1 MSNKS
6 TTTLEI
12 FPPEIFLEIFSY
24 MNGYD
29 NYKSFYGLNH
39 RLSTLV
45 STYGMRYIDI
55 SETTFNE
62 SRKMFS
68 VINCSHVNSLILSNE
83 YYDEQ
88 IDQILDNSCFLL
100 NSMVSLNALTLDS
113 IGLYT
118 MYTIAHQ
125 HFQLDNLKTLIISF
139 RSDLCVEKVSTMY
152 RGILYSFCSRFK
164 SLKYLILSASKG
176 NEIIYRSGR
185 VSLNDSLSSTQIS
198 STLQRLFLRHIRI
211 NDIENI
217 LSRFPKLQCLSAN
230 VRLNRHITDYP
241 LSLNLIAC
249 DLPVGSSKLE
259 LLVNLLKQ
267 CPNVKQL
274 TLYFSPKNYDELD
287 SYKWE
292 DLIEKYL
299 LKLKQFTLYILLFY
313 MEMDIAQALIEN
325 NFLQNQFWLD
335 RKTKIEIIDGESTDN
350 DDIKTKIMIK
360 FSI

>member
-1 MSNKS
+1 MSNIS
-6 TTTLEI
+6 ITTLEI

-39 RLSTLV
+39 RLSTLIL
-45 STYGMRYIDI
+45 TYGMKYIDLSKI
-55 SETTFNE
+55 TVNE
-62 SRKMFS
+62 SRKMIS
-68 VINCSHVNSLILSNE
+68 TINCSHVNNLILSDE

-88 IDQILDNSCFLL
+88 IDRILDNSCFPLK
-100 NSMVSLNALTLDS
+100 SMVSLNALTLDS

-164 SLKYLILSASKG
+164 SLKYLYLSASKDK
-176 NEIIYRSGR
+176 EIICRNRR
-185 VSLNDSLSSTQIS
+185 VSLNDSLLSTNVS

-217 LSRFPKLQCLSAN
+217 LSRFPKLQYLNAN
-230 VRLNRHITDYP
+230 IRLNEHITDYP
-241 LSLNLIAC
+241 LSLSLIAC
-249 DLPVGSSKLE
+249 HLSLRLCSLE
-259 LLVNLLKQ
+259 LLFNLLKH
-267 CPNVKQL
+267 CPNLEKL
-274 TLYFSPKNYDELD
+274 TLSFTPINYNELD
-287 SYKWE
+287 SYKWKY
-292 DLIEKYL
+292 LIEKCL
-299 LKLKQFTLYILLFY
+299 LKLKQFTLYIIPFDY
-313 MEMDIAQALIEN
+313 EMDIAQASIEDD
-325 NFLQNQFWLD
+325 FLKNQFWLD
-335 RKTKIEIIDGESTDN
+335 RKIKIRIIDGESIN
-350 DDIKTKIMIK
+350 NNNIEPKIMIK